1 MRIQLANKADY
12 HILHNVLHSSYCYA
26 TICKSI
32 HAKLKRGFAGTV
44 AKSQQSEEHASLQ
57 FIQGELK
64 CDHSYAQY
72 KMTLKVFF
80 VKKVHAFK
88 HFSVT

>member
-1 MRIQLANKADY
+1 M
-12 HILHNVLHSSYCYA
+12 
-26 TICKSI
+26 
-32 HAKLKRGFAGTV
+32 V

-64 CDHSYAQY
+64 CDHCYAQY
-72 KMTLKVFF
+72 KMTLKVFL
-80 VKKVHAFK
+80 VKKKKKEAFK

>member
-1 MRIQLANKADY
+1 M
-12 HILHNVLHSSYCYA
+12 
-26 TICKSI
+26 
-32 HAKLKRGFAGTV
+32 V

-72 KMTLKVFF
+72 KMTLKVFL
-80 VKKVHAFK
+80 VKKKKKSIQTFLSNVI
-88 HFSVT
+88 

>member
-1 MRIQLANKADY
+1 M
-12 HILHNVLHSSYCYA
+12 
-26 TICKSI
+26 
-32 HAKLKRGFAGTV
+32 V
-44 AKSQQSEEHASLQ
+44 AKSQQSEKHASLQ

-64 CDHSYAQY
+64 CGHSYAQY